1 MWTLIQIELF
11 KIFRRPRTYIAFAA
25 ITGLIGV
32 IQFGLKLDGEA
43 YINFMMRDI
52 NASIAVEG
60 KILNGYQ
67 VCYIVLQALLVHVP
81 LLISLVAADMISGE
95 ANMGT
100 LRLMLTKPISRTRF
114 LLAKFTATVVYTLLL
129 LIWLAVMALFL
140 NMLIFGTD
148 DLFLMKSQYIV
159 LLKENDIFWRYVCAF
174 GFAALAMVTVAAL
187 GFLFS
192 LFAENSIG
200 PIVATMSVIIFF
212 TILSTLSSIPVF
224 NLIKPYLFTTH
235 MIGWKEFFDIKVNDA
250 NEAIIGSIQDPGRIL
265 NSALVLLVH
274 IVGFVG
280 ISIWV
285 FRKKDVLS

>member
-32 IQFGLKLDGEA
+32 IQLGLKIDGEA
-43 YINFMMRDI
+43 YVSFMMRDI
-52 NASIAVEG
+52 NSSISVEG

-100 LRLMLTKPISRTRF
+100 LRIMLTKPISRTNF
-114 LLAKFTATVVYTLLL
+114 LLAKFIATFIYTLLL

-148 DLFLMKSQYIV
+148 DLFLLKSQYVV
-159 LLKENDIFWRYVCAF
+159 LLKKDDVFWRYVCAF
-174 GFAALAMVTVAAL
+174 GFAAIAMTTVAAL
-187 GFLFS
+187 GFFLS

-200 PIVATMSVIIFF
+200 PIIATMSVIIFF
-212 TILSTLSSIPVF
+212 TILSTLSSIPLF
-224 NLIKPYLFTTH
+224 NAIKPYLFTTH

-250 NEAIIGSIQDPGRIL
+250 NEAIM
-265 NSALVLLVH
+265 LL
-274 IVGFVG
+274 
-280 ISIWV
+280 
-285 FRKKDVLS
+285 LSKRRWER